1 MGVRCCGYR
10 AGPFATG
17 VFNGGIGRGRALTS
31 MPFRCLITWC
41 SMSAGS
47 GPGLRARTKRFTAAF
62 LASSPAS
69 NIDEESSD
77 LAGNND
83 WIEEEG
89 AGWVDAAGRGIGGIL
104 GTRDVS
110 RVYRSA
116 MILCILDDASENM
129 VCWSVRATSFPPAF
143 DDPAIVP
150 ICKDVIP
157 FICKLA

>member
-1 MGVRCCGYR
+1 
-10 AGPFATG
+10 
-17 VFNGGIGRGRALTS
+17 
-31 MPFRCLITWC
+31 
-41 SMSAGS
+41 MSAGS

-104 GTRDVS
+104 GTRDVL

-116 MILCILDDASENM
+116 TILRILDDASENM

-143 DDPAIVP
+143 NDPAVVP
-150 ICKDVIP
+150 VCKDVIP

>member
-1 MGVRCCGYR
+1 MGVRCCGYG
-10 AGPFATG
+10 AGPFAAG
-17 VFNGGIGRGRALTS
+17 VFDGGIGRGRVLTS
-31 MPFRCLITWC
+31 MPFCCLIAWC
-41 SMSAGS
+41 LMSTGF
-47 GPGLRARTKRFTAAF
+47 GPGLHARTKRFMAAF

-89 AGWVDAAGRGIGGIL
+89 AGWVDATGRGISGIL
-104 GTRDVS
+104 GTQAVS
-110 RVYRSA
+110 RVSRSA
-116 MILCILDDASENM
+116 MILRILDDASENM

-143 DDPAIVP
+143 NDPAVVP
-150 ICKDVIP
+150 VCKDVIP